1 MAHRDDKKR
10 SRSASVSSPGDASQ
24 RTRPQPDAENG
35 RPSAPAQLEP
45 RISKYRSIPLDV
57 VQNIAEYSG
66 CVADLLSIRGV
77 SKGWHGAVRDAVGFL
92 NGRCWTRWADDDP
105 LWAVF
110 TLDRRSVVV
119 RCFVLCLGRHRE
131 LSGSSSMAS
140 LRLEFRLL
148 KIGLALRAAKIGMAL
163 RPVPN

>member
-10 SRSASVSSPGDASQ
+10 SRSASGSAPGNASQ

-35 RPSAPAQLEP
+35 RSSAPAQLEP
-45 RISKYRSIPLDV
+45 RIPKHRSIPLDV

-77 SKGWHGAVRDAVGFL
+77 SKGWHSAVSDAVGFL

-110 TLDRRSVVV
+110 TLDSRPVVA
-119 RCFVLCLGRHRE
+119 RCAVLCLGRGRE
-131 LSGSSSMAS
+131 TLGSSSMAS
-140 LRLEFRLL
+140 LRLEFQLL
-148 KIGLALRAAKIGMAL
+148 EMAMAL
-163 RPVPN
+163 RPVSN